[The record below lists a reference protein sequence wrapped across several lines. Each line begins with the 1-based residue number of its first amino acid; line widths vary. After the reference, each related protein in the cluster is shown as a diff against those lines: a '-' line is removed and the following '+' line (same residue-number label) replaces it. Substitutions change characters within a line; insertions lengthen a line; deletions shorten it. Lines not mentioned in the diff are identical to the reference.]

1 MSEAK
6 VHGSLSKSQH
16 RGGAKGK
23 VRGSQTPSVTPS
35 GNREYLYK
43 MVFTG

>member
-6 VHGSLSKSQH
+6 GIAAISHH
-16 RGGAKGK
+16 HGGAKGK
-23 VRGSQTPSVTPS
+23 VRGLQTPSVTSS
-35 GNREYLYK
+35 GNHEYLYK